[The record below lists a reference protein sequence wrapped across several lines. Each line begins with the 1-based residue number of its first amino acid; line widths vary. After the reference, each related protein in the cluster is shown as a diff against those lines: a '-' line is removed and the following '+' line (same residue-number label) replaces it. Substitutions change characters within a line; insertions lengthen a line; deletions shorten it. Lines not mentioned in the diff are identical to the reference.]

1 MTENIQHLPHCVL
14 HHLIKPTKL
23 RRRSHIYYT
32 YIQIQTNV
40 RMNNMRFDDK
50 HQTISTQ
57 YTEKNIYV
65 YIYASDGL
73 KFSCYF
79 AIFRSFQQQ

>member
-1 MTENIQHLPHCVL
+1 
-14 HHLIKPTKL
+14 
-23 RRRSHIYYT
+23 
-32 YIQIQTNV
+32 
-40 RMNNMRFDDK
+40 MRFDDK